1 MTQLRRSIA
10 WSAAQSYLGT
20 ALQLVSTV
28 VLSRVLSPTEVGTF
42 AVAAVFSALA
52 SNFRDFGIAEYLI
65 QEKNLGER
73 QIRAAFAVN
82 IGVSWLMALLL
93 FAGSGIAGGFY
104 REDAVGSVMRIQALS
119 FLLIPFGAINMA
131 WFRREMNFKPM
142 FVAGVLADVAGLLV
156 AITLALQG
164 VGASSLAWSSVAGV
178 AATVAVSL
186 WYRPP
191 GFPRWPALQGL
202 REVLSFG
209 GFASGIYVLG
219 QLGKGMPEMVI
230 GRVQDVTAVGIYSR
244 GSGLVQL
251 FRQLVVRGIMP
262 VCLPYF
268 AQSVREEGSVNRAYT
283 RGITIL
289 TAVGWTFLGFL
300 AMAAQPAILLVYG
313 DQWGAAVPLA
323 QVLCMAAAVELVH
336 YLAKEALLSHGEVRR
351 ASRLQL
357 ELQLVQLAGLLAGLP
372 FGLIGACWGLLA
384 GQLCGLWLSQRALHG
399 ITGLR
404 SGAVLTACRPSL
416 LLAGLALLPQCAIW
430 LMFDPANA
438 RQELLSMLV
447 GGVLTTLAW
456 FGAMHRL
463 QHPLWSEVSRL
474 LGPALA
480 RLRRR

>member
-10 WSAAQSYLGT
+10 WSSAQSYLGT

-28 VLSRVLSPTEVGTF
+28 VLSRVLTPTEVGTF

-93 FAGSGIAGGFY
+93 LAGSGVAGGFY
-104 REDAVGSVMRIQALS
+104 REDEVGAVMGIQALS

-142 FVAGVLADVAGLLV
+142 FVAGVLADVAGLVV

-164 VGASSLAWSSVAGV
+164 FGASSLAWASVAGV
-178 AATVAVSL
+178 VATVAVSL
-186 WYRPP
+186 WFRPP
-191 GFPRWPALQGL
+191 GFPRWPALRGL
-202 REVLSFG
+202 REVLTFG
-209 GFASGIYVLG
+209 GYASGIYVLG

-268 AQSVREEGSVNRAYT
+268 ARSVREEGNVNRAYT
-283 RGITIL
+283 RGVAIL

-300 AMAAQPAILLVYG
+300 AISAQPAILLVYG

-323 QVLCMAAAVELVH
+323 QVLCLAAAVELVH

-357 ELQLVQLAGLLAGLP
+357 ELQSVQLAGLLAGLP

-384 GQLCGLWLSQRALHG
+384 GQIVGLWLSQRALQAT
-399 ITGLR
+399 TGLR
-404 SGAVLTACRPSL
+404 SLDVLAACRPSL
-416 LLAGLALLPQCAIW
+416 LLAGLALLPQSALLLI
-430 LMFDPANA
+430 DASTP
-438 RQELLSMLV
+438 RQELLWMFV
-447 GGVLTTLAW
+447 GGILTAGAWLA
-456 FGAMHRL
+456 AMHRL
-463 QHPLWSEVSRL
+463 QHPLWFELSNM
-474 LGPALA
+474 LGPAMA